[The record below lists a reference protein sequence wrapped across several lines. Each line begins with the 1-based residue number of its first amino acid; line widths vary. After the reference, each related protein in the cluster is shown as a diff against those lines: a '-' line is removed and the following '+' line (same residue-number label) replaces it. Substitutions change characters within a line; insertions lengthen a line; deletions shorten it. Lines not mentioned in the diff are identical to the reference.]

1 MPIPVVE
8 PDVQG
13 KIIKSVDRIMNS
25 SENISGLYTELDN
38 EIMGLY
44 NLSSN
49 QVKTIHTALTGKN
62 LFLRGQ

>member
-13 KIIKSVDRIMNS
+13 KIIKNVDRIMNS
-25 SENISGLYTELDN
+25 SENISGLYAELDN
-38 EIMGLY
+38 EIMELY

-49 QVKTIHTALTGKN
+49 QIKTIHTALTGKS